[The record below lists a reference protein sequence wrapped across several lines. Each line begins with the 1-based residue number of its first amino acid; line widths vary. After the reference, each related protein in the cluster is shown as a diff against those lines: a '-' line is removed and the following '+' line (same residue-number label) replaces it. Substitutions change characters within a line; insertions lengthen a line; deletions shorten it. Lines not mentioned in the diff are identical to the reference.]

1 MVYDIYHLAVNGLG
15 CAGFGAQAGAGIRV
29 EWGLWLLP
37 LGSNFL
43 KVLTDRD

>member
-1 MVYDIYHLAVNGLG
+1 MDWGVGVLELRL
-15 CAGFGAQAGAGIRV
+15 GAGTRV

-37 LGSNFL
+37 LGSSTFL